1 MSGLWSIYRVKPN
14 SLSSFPEPHLIPLS
28 DLQCE
33 MDDLND
39 EESSILMFFYLVSR
53 TWLLVTEVSLSSSYP
68 YRPVS
73 LTRQQEVYVFFFA

>member
-1 MSGLWSIYRVKPN
+1 VRKPN

-39 EESSILMFFYLVSR
+39 EENELNSHVF
-53 TWLLVTEVSLSSSYP
+53 LLSLELGCS
-68 YRPVS
+68 
-73 LTRQQEVYVFFFA
+73 